1 MREHFRTALRLGLRS
16 RSFLTLALVGVLAMG
31 LALAASQFSGR
42 QPATVAMDV
51 GLSAVHIIGILLTLF
66 WAQELFARDLDRG
79 LLPLMLAYPVPR
91 SHYLLGRF
99 LGLAVLLVLALGLFG
114 VLLAGLGWLAGLGYD
129 QATPVHLGGALVGVL
144 AGVWLELLVVGAF
157 AWLVTSLSTTPLL
170 PFLLGLGFAWAARS
184 LGPVLDF
191 LRGSRTA
198 ADRPLQ
204 GPFQPVLEGVYWAL
218 PDLSRL
224 DWRGLALYGQGP
236 GVETLWV
243 GVGTAVGYA
252 ALLLGLA
259 AWAFQGRELA

>member
-1 MREHFRTALRLGLRS
+1 MHEHLRTALRLGLRS
-16 RSFLTLALVGVLAMG
+16 RSFLTLTLVGVLAMG

-66 WAQELFARDLDRG
+66 WAQELFARDLDRRM
-79 LLPLMLAYPVPR
+79 LPLMLAYPVPR

-99 LGLAVLLVLALGLFG
+99 LGLALLLTLALALFG
-114 VLLAGLGWLAGLGYD
+114 ALLAGLGWLAGLGYD
-129 QATPVHLGGALVGVL
+129 QATPVHLGGALAVVLVGI
-144 AGVWLELLVVGAF
+144 WLELLVVAAF
-157 AWLVTSLSTTPLL
+157 AWLVTSLATTPLL
-170 PFLLGLGFAWAARS
+170 PFLLGLGFAWAGRS

-191 LRGSRTA
+191 LRGSATA

-204 GPFQPVLEGVYWAL
+204 GPFRPVLEGLYWAL

-224 DWRGLALYGQGP
+224 DWRGMALYGQGP
-236 GVETLWV
+236 GAEAMAV
-243 GVGTAVGYA
+243 GIGTALGYA

-259 AWAFQGRELA
+259 MWAFQGRELA